1 MKSAPETISLSPRA
15 AAVALGISREHV
27 RLAIKIGTLPAYKLG
42 NRTLILRDDLV
53 AWVRRL
59 PRSNAHEQA

>member
-27 RLAIKIGTLPAYKLG
+27 RLALKLGTIPGFKLG

-59 PRSNAHEQA
+59 PRSNAHEQS